1 MRCKFFFLFIG
12 QKPTRWPANN
22 CLKVMVCSCAM
33 SSNCVWLKCLA
44 ANNFLLMRKR
54 HHAFLILLLAITLA
68 WKMAE
73 SFASRRYSLKNKL
86 GDVMIKQLLNSAMA
100 KYRDLSVS
108 DRSIIICLSLRL
120 VQIIDLLG
128 TDESRYFARWEDTIR
143 YITQSVYQRCTCD
156 FIPWSTYW
164 FKRHILTRWKDA
176 SILLSSREMNEILKN
191 THVFVDVLCMS
202 RCDAVRQ
209 WDEGAFQKAY
219 KWANYFEEVTETKF
233 SRAFL
238 WIFLDLH
245 CIGRG
250 SYILYRA

>member
-1 MRCKFFFLFIG
+1 
-12 QKPTRWPANN
+12 
-22 CLKVMVCSCAM
+22 
-33 SSNCVWLKCLA
+33 
-44 ANNFLLMRKR
+44 MRKR
-54 HHAFLILLLAITLA
+54 HHAFLILLLAIALA
-68 WKMAE
+68 CKMAE

-120 VQIIDLLG
+120 VQIIDLLA
-128 TDESRYFARWEDTIR
+128 TDKSRYFARWEDTMR
-143 YITQSVYQRCTCD
+143 YITQSVYHRCTCD

-164 FKRHILTRWKDA
+164 FKRHIWTRVKRCFDSVIIPRNEWNIEEYPCFRGCA
-176 SILLSSREMNEILKN
+176 VYVEMWCSTAVGWRCIPESIQMGKLLRRGD
-191 THVFVDVLCMS
+191 H
-202 RCDAVRQ
+202 
-209 WDEGAFQKAY
+209 
-219 KWANYFEEVTETKF
+219 ETKF

-238 WIFLDLH
+238 WIFLNLH